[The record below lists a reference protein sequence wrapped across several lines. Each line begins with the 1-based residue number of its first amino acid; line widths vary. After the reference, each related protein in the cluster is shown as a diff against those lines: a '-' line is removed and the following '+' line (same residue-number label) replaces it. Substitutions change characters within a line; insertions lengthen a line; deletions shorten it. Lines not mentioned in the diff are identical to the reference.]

1 MTFYKVLL
9 HSESHYSGTIYV
21 SYSDIEKQLLYVV
34 WKWKQRCLEP
44 VLKVAKG
51 LFYLSKK
58 LISVISV
65 KIVPHMTYN
74 VFGGTLNPTLLLL
87 CNFLT

>member
-1 MTFYKVLL
+1 MRVTTVAPYMSAIQTLRNSYYMLYENENKDVL
-9 HSESHYSGTIYV
+9 S
-21 SYSDIEKQLLYVV
+21 
-34 WKWKQRCLEP
+34 RF
-44 VLKVAKG
+44 LKVAKG